1 MADGTNA
8 VLMPTDVS
16 SRIGGFDR
24 FAGFA
29 AHLAS
34 RAPFF
39 AFCLLLVGLWLAQGL
54 VLIVS
59 RGSISPFLSSEYQ
72 LEINTT
78 TTIVTFLMVALLQNS
93 QTRNDQ
99 ATQHKLNAIAD
110 ALADL
115 MEQTAEGKPDSKLVA
130 DMKELRAAMTPAE
143 RTLWEQLR
151 WRRLGGLRF
160 RAQHPVGHFILD
172 FYCP

>member
-1 MADGTNA
+1 MGRSPA
-8 VLMPTDVS
+8 VAEQSHGILMPTDIS
-16 SRIGGFDR
+16 SRVGLFDR
-24 FAGFA
+24 FAGSA

-39 AFCLLLVGLWLAQGL
+39 AFCVLLVIVWLVQGVVL
-54 VLIVS
+54 VIS
-59 RGSISPFLSSEYQ
+59 RGSIDPFLDSEFQ

-115 MEQTAEGKPDSKLVA
+115 MEQTAERFPESELSQDLR
-130 DMKELRAAMTPAE
+130 ELRAAV
-143 RTLWEQLR
+143 
-151 WRRLGGLRF
+151 GLETREGTSGN
-160 RAQHPVGHFILD
+160 APD
-172 FYCP
+172 E

>member
-1 MADGTNA
+1 MTKSKNA
-8 VLMPTDVS
+8 ILMPTDVS
-16 SRIGGFDR
+16 SRVGLFDR
-24 FAGFA
+24 FAGMA

-39 AFCLLLVGLWLAQGL
+39 AFCLGL
-54 VLIVS
+54 VLLWLFQWIVLVAS
-59 RGSISPFLSSEYQ
+59 RGSIRPFLQAEYQ

-99 ATQHKLNAIAD
+99 ATQHKLNALAD

-115 MEQTAEGKPDSKLVA
+115 MEHTAERFPESDLTEDVR
-130 DMKELRAAMTPAE
+130 ELRAAVGLE
-143 RTLWEQLR
+143 RREGTS
-151 WRRLGGLRF
+151 
-160 RAQHPVGHFILD
+160 D
-172 FYCP
+172 

>member
-1 MADGTNA
+1 MGKPTNA
-8 VLMPTDVS
+8 ITMPTDVS
-16 SRIGGFDR
+16 SRVGLFDR
-24 FAGFA
+24 FAGMA

-39 AFCLLLVGLWLAQGL
+39 AFCLGLVVLWLIQGV

-59 RGSISPFLSSEYQ
+59 RGSIGPFFEAEYQ

-99 ATQHKLNAIAD
+99 ATQHKLNAVAD

-115 MEQTAEGKPDSKLVA
+115 MEHTAERFPESELAQDVR
-130 DMKELRAAMTPAE
+130 ELRAAV
-143 RTLWEQLR
+143 
-151 WRRLGGLRF
+151 GLEARE
-160 RAQHPVGHFILD
+160 GTSG
-172 FYCP
+172 

>member
-1 MADGTNA
+1 MSAERQSI
-8 VLMPTDVS
+8 LMPTDVS
-16 SRIGGFDR
+16 SRIGLFDR

-29 AHLAS
+29 AHVAS

-39 AFCLLLVGLWLAQGL
+39 AFCLLLVVVWLIQGAVL
-54 VLIVS
+54 VIA
-59 RGSISPFLSSEYQ
+59 RGSAQPFLDAQYQ

-78 TTIVTFLMVALLQNS
+78 TTIITFLMVALLQNS

-115 MEQTAEGKPDSKLVA
+115 MEHAAGRSPEA
-130 DMKELRAAMTPAE
+130 DLTEDLKELRAAV
-143 RTLWEQLR
+143 
-151 WRRLGGLRF
+151 GLEAREGTS
-160 RAQHPVGHFILD
+160 PS
-172 FYCP
+172 

>member
-1 MADGTNA
+1 MGDQPPGI
-8 VLMPTDVS
+8 LMPTDVS
-16 SRIGGFDR
+16 SRVGLFDR

-39 AFCLLLVGLWLAQGL
+39 AFCLLLVGAWLVQGAVL
-54 VLIVS
+54 VMS
-59 RGSISPFLSSEYQ
+59 RGTIRPFLDAQYQ

-99 ATQHKLNAIAD
+99 ATQHKLNALAD

-115 MEQTAEGKPDSKLVA
+115 MEHTAGQFPESSLNDDLV
-130 DMKELRAAMTPAE
+130 ELRAAVGLETREGTTSDE
-143 RTLWEQLR
+143 R
-151 WRRLGGLRF
+151 
-160 RAQHPVGHFILD
+160 
-172 FYCP
+172 